1 MSTIATNVNK
11 SNNSHETHKKSNVF
25 IELVEVI
32 SLWAVAAS
40 TILLIGLST
49 WA

>member
-11 SNNSHETHKKSNVF
+11 THNTHKKNNVF

-32 SLWAVAAS
+32 SLWAVAAT
-40 TILLIGLST
+40 TILLIGITT